1 MALTRLEWGNLQ
13 VSVLQAGS
21 FRLDGG
27 SMFGVVPKPLWE
39 KEHAPDERNRIRLAL
54 NLLLIDDGHR
64 RTLVDTGAGTKLDAK
79 TTEIYRLE
87 THPIDEILAPAGLR
101 PDDVDL
107 VINTHLHFDHAGG
120 NTVIGA
126 GGEPRAAFPE
136 AEYLVQRAE
145 LEAARQRN
153 ERTRAAYFPDDFEP
167 LASEKGRLREVEGP
181 LDLGR
186 GLSLRLAPG
195 HTAGLQVVLAEG
207 AGSTLAFLTDLVPL
221 AAHVRLPW
229 IMALDLYPLASL
241 ASKKRLL
248 AEALAGEWRLV
259 FPHDP
264 TTTLG
269 VLEETDGGQRVRPWR
284 PEE

>member
-1 MALTRLEWGNLQ
+1 MTRLELGESQ
-13 VSVLQAGS
+13 VSVLEAGS

-27 SMFGVVPKPLWE
+27 SMFGVVPRPLWE

-54 NLLLIDDGHR
+54 NVLLIDDGHR

-79 TTEIYRLE
+79 ATEIYRLE
-87 THPIDEILAPAGLR
+87 TRPIDEILAPAGLR
-101 PDDVDL
+101 PGDIDL

-120 NTVIGA
+120 NTVIGS
-126 GGEPRAAFPE
+126 GGEPRAALPE

-145 LEAARQRN
+145 LETARLDN
-153 ERTRAAYFPDDFEP
+153 ERTRAAYFPADFEP
-167 LASEKGRLREVEGP
+167 LASEKGRLRVAEGD

-195 HTAGLQVVLAEG
+195 HTAGMQVVLVEG
-207 AGSTLAFLTDLVPL
+207 AGSTLAFLADLVPTTT
-221 AAHVRLPW
+221 HVRLPW
-229 IMALDLYPLASL
+229 IMAFDLDPLASL

-248 AEALAGEWRLV
+248 AEALARGWWLA
-259 FPHDP
+259 FQHDP
-264 TTTLG
+264 ETALG
-269 VLEETDGGQRVRPWR
+269 VLEEADGRLRLRPWR

>member
-1 MALTRLEWGNLQ
+1 MALTRLEWGELQ
-13 VSVLQAGS
+13 VSVLRAGS
-21 FRLDGG
+21 FWLDGG

-39 KEHAPDERNRIRLAL
+39 KEHTPDERNRICLAL

-79 TTEIYRLE
+79 TMEIYRLE
-87 THPIDEILAPAGLR
+87 TRPIDEILAPACLL
-101 PDDVDL
+101 PDDIDL

-120 NTVIGA
+120 NTVIGT
-126 GGEPRAAFPE
+126 GGEPQAALPD
-136 AEYLVQRAE
+136 AEYVVQRQE
-145 LEAARQRN
+145 LEMARLDN
-153 ERTRAAYFPDDFEP
+153 ERTRAAYFPADFEP

-195 HTAGLQVVLAEG
+195 HTAGMQVVLVEG
-207 AGSTLAFLTDLVPL
+207 ARSTLAFLTDLVPT

-229 IMALDLYPLASL
+229 IMAFDLDPLASL
-241 ASKKRLL
+241 ASKKRML
-248 AEALAGEWRLV
+248 AEALAGDWRLV
-259 FPHDP
+259 FQHDP
-264 TTTLG
+264 VTTLG
-269 VLEETDGGQRVRPWR
+269 VLEETDDRLRARPWR